1 MTRYILKRVLQAI
14 PFLFVISIGLFFLM
28 RNMGDP
34 IAAMAGRNIT
44 RPADRERL
52 TRQLGLDKPIYL
64 QYIYWLVGNDWTKT
78 DMDGDGIP
86 DTYGTRKGIL
96 RGDFGTSLV

>member
-1 MTRYILKRVLQAI
+1 MTRYILIRVLQAI
-14 PFLFVISIGLFFLM
+14 ALLFVISIVLFFLM

-78 DMDGDGIP
+78 DMDGDGVAESP
-86 DTYGTRKGIL
+86 GQRKGAL
-96 RGDFGTSLV
+96 RGDFGTSL